1 MRYLLV
7 IYAIIFAVAIH
18 GIVEMSEEI
27 KTNYLTTHP
36 YDLRR

>member
-27 KTNYLTTHP
+27 KTNISSNTSYG
-36 YDLRR
+36 LRR